1 MELHKKCELG
11 VPGFAKGLKGSL
23 RVSRFFEG
31 AREKLRGTMLIGR
44 CNFRVWREQ
53 VAVIFMRLRRGA
65 AQDQWMEIW
74 CGGAGILGGVF
85 WGICSLRDAPEIGD
99 QWDFASCLVSPAR
112 ALAVWTGSEI
122 HSLRHERFRG
132 VILRTRHHSASINA
146 LAAVVSR
153 RTLADE

>member
-11 VPGFAKGLKGSL
+11 VPGFAKGLKCSL

-31 AREKLRGTMLIGR
+31 ARKKLRETIVVGR

-53 VAVIFMRLRRGA
+53 VAVIFMHLRRCA
-65 AQDQWMEIW
+65 AQVQWTEIW
-74 CGGAGILGGVF
+74 CGDVGIVEGVF
-85 WGICSLRDAPEIGD
+85 WGIRALWDVPEIGD
-99 QWDFASCLVSPAR
+99 QWDFASCLVSPAK

-132 VILRTRHHSASINA
+132 VILRTRHHFRSINA